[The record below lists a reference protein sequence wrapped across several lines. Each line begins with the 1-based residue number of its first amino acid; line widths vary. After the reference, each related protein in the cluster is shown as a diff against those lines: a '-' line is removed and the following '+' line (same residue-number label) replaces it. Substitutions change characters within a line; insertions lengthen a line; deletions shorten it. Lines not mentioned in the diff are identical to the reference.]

1 MTQQSVS
8 STLLM
13 VAGVSGIAVGVYLPW
28 VQTNQNLPQ
37 TAQVPTILLDGMIP
51 GIDGID
57 FILLGAAG
65 LVPVLYLAN
74 VGEKP
79 RSALTLLSGVGTT
92 LLCLYHLF
100 TSSISGFDA
109 TIGFNATF
117 VPAEGW
123 YLTVLGGLLLTVAG
137 VFQLSNGLGRQKLR
151 SVLVS

>member
-1 MTQQSVS
+1 
-8 STLLM
+8 M

-28 VQTNQNLPQ
+28 VQTNQNLSP

-51 GIDGID
+51 GVAGVDI
-57 FILLGAAG
+57 ILLGAAG
-65 LVPVLYLAN
+65 LLPILHLAN
-74 VGEKP
+74 VGEKS
-79 RSALTLLSGVGTT
+79 RLVLTLLSGVGTV
-92 LLCLYHLF
+92 LWCLYHLF
-100 TSSISGFDA
+100 TSSIPGFDA

-151 SVLVS
+151 SALVS